1 MGVCHKYWVRKNE
14 ETLPARGG
22 PRVATGT
29 PMGLMVPPSLAQE
42 LRQQSATQ
50 PIGLCQASFQEKMK
64 TLSHPSPYV

>member
-1 MGVCHKYWVRKNE
+1 MAVCHKYWVRKYE

-22 PRVATGT
+22 VRVATGT

-64 TLSHPSPYV
+64 TPSRPSPYD